1 MISWFA
7 RNHVAANLLMVS
19 IFVAGLLSLNSKIP
33 LEVFPSIE
41 SDLIRIAVSLRG
53 ATPEDVEQGVSIR
66 IEEAV
71 QDLEGIERLTSRS
84 MEGTALVTVEV
95 EPGYDP
101 REILADVKS
110 RVDAIST
117 LPSEAENPVI
127 SLSQHKFGVI
137 TVAVAG
143 NLSER
148 EIREIGEQTRDDLLR
163 LPQITQA
170 ELSAVRDYEINITI
184 PQDRLRNYQL
194 TLEAVSAAIQNHSLD
209 FSAGNVRSEGG
220 DVLIRSKGQ
229 AYQRDEFEAIVVKT
243 NADGSILRLG
253 DIADVRDGFT
263 EDALKT
269 RFNGKP
275 AALIDVYR
283 IGNQSA
289 LDVAE
294 AVRQYIDQRQS
305 TLPQGLELSYWDD
318 DSVVVK
324 NRLGT
329 LIRNAVQGGILVLA
343 LLTLF
348 LRPSIAFW
356 VFLGIPISF
365 MGAFI
370 FMPLLGVSLNILSLF
385 GFILMLGIVVDDA
398 IVTGENVYTHLRT
411 SETGLEAA
419 IRGTQEVAIPVT
431 FGVLTT
437 IVAFMP
443 FTFVEGRRGVLFA
456 QLALVVIPVLL
467 FSLIESKFILP
478 AHLKH
483 IRLKNGKEG
492 PTKRLSQWQQRFA
505 DGFEQVIIRYYRPL
519 LARCVE
525 HRYQTL
531 AWFVGVLILILA
543 IIMSGW
549 TRFVFFSSVESETA
563 TATLTFPAGTPLEVT
578 DRYVVHMADAARQL
592 QEKYEDPLLG
602 KPLITNILAIS
613 GAAGGGSSGPH
624 LGQVRFETIAA
635 EARSSA
641 VTTGDLVREWRDLI
655 GAVPGAES
663 LLFRAEFGRPH
674 DPIDIQFSG
683 TSLATLGEIA
693 DKVKARLATYPA
705 VFDIADSLSDG
716 KEELQVELT
725 EQGHALGLTR
735 RDVIVQVG
743 RAFKGFEAQ
752 RIQRGRDDIRVLV
765 RFPIN
770 ERESVAN
777 LENMLISLPS
787 GGQAPLLHVATLV
800 PGRGPAAINRIDQY
814 RTASVTADINKE
826 VTNMT
831 VLQADLKVF
840 LDELL
845 LQYPGITYSLE
856 GEAREQQESL
866 TSILIG
872 ALVALFVIYCLLAIP
887 FKSYSQPFIVMS
899 VIPFGSVGAVM
910 GHWLMGVDL
919 SIMSVL
925 GIMAL
930 IGVVVNDSLVLV
942 DFINKRRQSAAV
954 TGAQNRSELI
964 NNAILSAGV
973 SRFRPIMLTSLTTF
987 FGLLP
992 LLFERSTQAKFLMPM
1007 AISVGFGV
1015 IFATFIT
1022 LILVPVNY
1030 RIMEDIKSL
1039 IGVFK
1044 TWVKTKS
1051 RMQRPHSS

>member
-385 GFILMLGIVVDDA
+385 GFILVLGIVVDDA

-505 DGFEQVIIRYYRPL
+505 DGFEHRRIPADDPFWHSIH
-519 LARCVE
+519 AR
-525 HRYQTL
+525 
-531 AWFVGVLILILA
+531 
-543 IIMSGW
+543 
-549 TRFVFFSSVESETA
+549 
-563 TATLTFPAGTPLEVT
+563 
-578 DRYVVHMADAARQL
+578 
-592 QEKYEDPLLG
+592 
-602 KPLITNILAIS
+602 
-613 GAAGGGSSGPH
+613 
-624 LGQVRFETIAA
+624 
-635 EARSSA
+635 
-641 VTTGDLVREWRDLI
+641 
-655 GAVPGAES
+655 
-663 LLFRAEFGRPH
+663 
-674 DPIDIQFSG
+674 
-683 TSLATLGEIA
+683 
-693 DKVKARLATYPA
+693 
-705 VFDIADSLSDG
+705 
-716 KEELQVELT
+716 
-725 EQGHALGLTR
+725 
-735 RDVIVQVG
+735 
-743 RAFKGFEAQ
+743 
-752 RIQRGRDDIRVLV
+752 
-765 RFPIN
+765 
-770 ERESVAN
+770 
-777 LENMLISLPS
+777 
-787 GGQAPLLHVATLV
+787 
-800 PGRGPAAINRIDQY
+800 
-814 RTASVTADINKE
+814 
-826 VTNMT
+826 
-831 VLQADLKVF
+831 
-840 LDELL
+840 
-845 LQYPGITYSLE
+845 
-856 GEAREQQESL
+856 
-866 TSILIG
+866 
-872 ALVALFVIYCLLAIP
+872 
-887 FKSYSQPFIVMS
+887 
-899 VIPFGSVGAVM
+899 
-910 GHWLMGVDL
+910 
-919 SIMSVL
+919 
-925 GIMAL
+925 
-930 IGVVVNDSLVLV
+930 
-942 DFINKRRQSAAV
+942 
-954 TGAQNRSELI
+954 
-964 NNAILSAGV
+964 
-973 SRFRPIMLTSLTTF
+973 
-987 FGLLP
+987 
-992 LLFERSTQAKFLMPM
+992 
-1007 AISVGFGV
+1007 
-1015 IFATFIT
+1015 
-1022 LILVPVNY
+1022 
-1030 RIMEDIKSL
+1030 
-1039 IGVFK
+1039 
-1044 TWVKTKS
+1044 
-1051 RMQRPHSS
+1051 